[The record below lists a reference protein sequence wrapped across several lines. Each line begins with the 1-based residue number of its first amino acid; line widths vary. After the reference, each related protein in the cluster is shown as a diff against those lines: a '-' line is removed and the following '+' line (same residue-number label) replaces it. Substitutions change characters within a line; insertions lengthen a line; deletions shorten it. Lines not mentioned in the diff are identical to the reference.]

1 MSKYDDVRQ
10 MIEANSEIVEFA
22 DFGDGIDEE
31 WISSAE
37 AALGFPLP
45 ESYKWW
51 SRNFS
56 GGEIGGEEIFSI
68 YGEDFDTVVGGDIV
82 AMYRLETGDGKRVPI
97 CHSDVDGVFSFDR
110 SLESLNGEYPIVSES
125 TGKIYA
131 SDFLDFLKKRISVF
145 QSA

>member
-1 MSKYDDVRQ
+1 MSSYDEVRQ
-10 MIEANSEIVEFA
+10 IIEASSEIAEFA
-22 DFGDGIDEE
+22 DFGDGIEQAWITRAEE
-31 WISSAE
+31 
-37 AALGFPLP
+37 ALGFPLP

-51 SRNFS
+51 LRNFG

-82 AMYRLETGDGKRVPI
+82 RMYRLQSTNCARVPI

-110 SLESLNGEYPIVSES
+110 SSASSDEYPIISEG

-131 SDFLDFLKKRISVF
+131 KDFLEFLKKRIAVF
-145 QSA
+145 QSR